1 ALALDLQG
9 ISAQAAEDLETSLE
23 DTRAKLDAED
33 YTGLTKQQL
42 VGDMLY
48 STILG
53 YFALNDM
60 QDQIGERQ
68 ANSVGYRAPSYG
80 LFKTSL
86 QPQYWF
92 GMPRDVKASGL
103 TMDVDHMSSIR
114 VDKDNNR
121 DRWVAVNRANGARM
135 SAMEHLVPEEMYS
148 TDDNPAHGISA
159 VKALQLAAAEGQKIW
174 TITQSNLSQAMA
186 ALNLSSSVEADI
198 RNAVRTG
205 KEVTAHEDTINFH
218 GRPSAGYMVLDPKT
232 GAGGYLIAGGENG
245 GDLVVDLIDMLAT
258 IIGALDHLGVI
269 GDALRAI
276 GKYLGGGAGIVG
288 FVMGLISLFDKCM
301 GVNGFVA
308 TVIVYSVVQIALAAL
323 VMFLAFSLIGILVGV
338 LVSVYTNLVVNAAVD
353 SLCGARRALRE
364 Y

>member
-1 ALALDLQG
+1 V
-9 ISAQAAEDLETSLE
+9 
-23 DTRAKLDAED
+23 RA
-33 YTGLTKQQL
+33 
-42 VGDMLY
+42 
-48 STILG
+48 
-53 YFALNDM
+53 
-60 QDQIGERQ
+60 
-68 ANSVGYRAPSYG
+68 
-80 LFKTSL
+80 
-86 QPQYWF
+86 
-92 GMPRDVKASGL
+92 
-103 TMDVDHMSSIR
+103 
-114 VDKDNNR
+114 
-121 DRWVAVNRANGARM
+121 
-135 SAMEHLVPEEMYS
+135 
-148 TDDNPAHGISA
+148 
-159 VKALQLAAAEGQKIW
+159 
-174 TITQSNLSQAMA
+174 
-186 ALNLSSSVEADI
+186 
-198 RNAVRTG
+198 G